1 MVDITDI
8 QASDIRETY
17 EEDRVKGR
25 DWQGNVG
32 YIYYNKRL
40 VLSIQDTKLDL
51 NIRDTFTY
59 KGMTCF
65 VISKTTNHRRIS
77 GKTMY
82 GQCETFSYSYELK
95 GFTADTKPL

>member
-1 MVDITDI
+1 MIDITNI
-8 QASDIRETY
+8 RAASINVTY
-17 EEDRVKGR
+17 EEDMEKAR
-25 DWQGNVG
+25 DWEGNVG
-32 YIYYNKRL
+32 YMYYNKRL
-40 VLSIQDTKLDL
+40 VLSIQDTSVDL
-51 NIRDTFTY
+51 NIQDTFTY

-82 GQCETFSYSYELK
+82 GKCETFSYSYELK